1 MRVLILAIDST
12 SACVD
17 SGNKSEKTYMA
28 IVYISPSYLE
38 KEKQTIDCV
47 HCTVQLHSHLEPE

>member
-47 HCTVQLHSHLEPE
+47 QCTAAQPS